1 MPTFPLSGNALTSLV
16 TRELLALRV
25 PPNLL
30 GFSYLIYAIE
40 QLVENPQRIRRL
52 TQDLYCDIANHY
64 CTSIAAVER
73 NIRTAISISWTRNG
87 AEYFSV
93 MASYRVTDQ
102 PWPSEFL
109 AIVST
114 FIRFARDS

>member
-1 MPTFPLSGNALTSLV
+1 MPTLPLSGNALSSLI

-30 GFSYLIYAIE
+30 GFNYLIYAIE
-40 QLVENPQRIRRL
+40 QLSENPQRIRRL
-52 TQDLYCDIANHY
+52 TQDLYYNIAAHY
-64 CTSIAAVER
+64 CTSPAAVER
-73 NIRTAISISWTRNG
+73 NIRTAISISWNRGG
-87 AEYFSV
+87 ADHFSI
-93 MASYRVTDQ
+93 MAGYRVTDQ

-114 FIRFARDS
+114 YIRFACDS